1 MSLRERFWLR
11 ANKTMGADLPPGVDL
26 GLGLASLLLAFII
39 DRTGVANTPTSIIIT
54 IIGAMPL
61 LAAYYVRKHRES
73 FNTQGSG
80 GFLLYLRGLFWFLMA
95 FAVLGGIGYLFARF
109 GGLGS

>member
-11 ANKTMGADLPPGVDL
+11 ANKTMGADLLPGVDL
-26 GLGLASLLLAFII
+26 GLSLASLLLAFII
-39 DRTGVANTPTSIIIT
+39 DRTGVANTLTSIIT

-61 LAAYYVRKHRES
+61 LAAYHVRRHRES

-109 GGLGS
+109 GGPGS